1 MGNIWKSIVKNI
13 SVVSKILL
21 DIFDI
26 VEFREKFSAN
36 DVKVKKQI
44 FTYGT
49 GYVSISFLLF
59 WPLNISIFLLSSLP
73 LSLCFNM

>member
-44 FTYGT
+44 FTHGT
-49 GYVSISFLLF
+49 GYVSISGHFYYFGL
-59 WPLNISIFLLSSLP
+59 
-73 LSLCFNM
+73 